1 MISEGSG
8 AIREMTDE
16 EDAQPARFNFY
27 GLHRARAG
35 LVEVHGR
42 AGFPIA
48 RQIAPQDRLVGDRFD
63 LIQNYFSIARILR
76 VDQNN
81 SCVRDKHGRVA
92 AHACFLP
99 AAGDDVQR
107 ILYFLEADRAWIL
120 LRPRDRDGERANS
133 EQDSQYSQPFHAR
146 IIVRQ

>member
-1 MISEGSG
+1 M
-8 AIREMTDE
+8 RDE
-16 EDAQPARFNFY
+16 FNRSRKFFVAARVV
-27 GLHRARAG
+27 GMRVSVDDHR
-35 LVEVHGR
+35 
-42 AGFPIA
+42 
-48 RQIAPQDRLVGDRFD
+48 DRLVGDRFD
-63 LIQNYFSIARILR
+63 LIENRLAIARIFC

-92 AHACFLP
+92 AHACFLS